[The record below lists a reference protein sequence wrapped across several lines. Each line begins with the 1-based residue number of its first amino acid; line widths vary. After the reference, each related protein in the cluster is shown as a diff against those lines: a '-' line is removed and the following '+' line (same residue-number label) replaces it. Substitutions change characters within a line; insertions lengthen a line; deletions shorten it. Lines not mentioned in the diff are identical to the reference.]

1 MQEALEKLEGEKK
14 PEPMGPLF
22 GIVIIVALL
31 VVGGVYFIIHAQS
44 RAPEQLPY
52 ITNDPAAT
60 SSTTDA
66 TSTSQ

>member
-1 MQEALEKLEGEKK
+1 MEGEKK

-31 VVGGVYFIIHAQS
+31 VVGGVYFIIHAQG

-52 ITNDPAAT
+52 ITNDPAAN
-60 SSTTDA
+60 A
-66 TSTSQ
+66 TSTQ